1 MDKVSQVRSVLLSL
15 KSMVENSLLT
25 GMYQGIE
32 KQAAEMYGKCLA
44 LLKTE
49 PGYENIEEL
58 LPSLPDEPT
67 LAQVGF
73 AVGVFLGLLR
83 QPEELR
89 RRSVV
94 ITTGTRGSGG
104 VAVDVGSNHAEVRRI
119 LDKIKGF
126 QQTKEDLKAQLNE
139 SLTKL
144 EEELNERIRRRLQQG
159 SLDESADELEEEID
173 EALEQMEEDWENK
186 LEELENEIEE
196 LENEIEELENQVESL
211 SDKFEEISDDLS
223 KKLEEVRE
231 RIREKWRL

>member
-32 KQAAEMYGKCLA
+32 KQAAEMYRKCLA

-49 PGYENIEEL
+49 PGYQNIEEL

-83 QPEELR
+83 QSQERGP
-89 RRSVV
+89 RSVV

-104 VAVDVGSNHAEVRRI
+104 ITVDLGSNYAQVRRI
-119 LDKIKGF
+119 LDKIKSF
-126 QQTKEDLKAQLNE
+126 QQKKEDLKAQLSE
-139 SLTKL
+139 SLAKI
-144 EEELNERIRRRLQQG
+144 EEELNERIRRRLQEG

-173 EALEQMEEDWENK
+173 ETLDQVQEDWENK
-186 LEELENEIEE
+186 LEDLENEIEE

-211 SDKFEEISDDLS
+211 SDKFEEIGDELS
-223 KKLEEVRE
+223 EKLEEVRQ

>member
-15 KSMVENSLLT
+15 KSMIENSLLT
-25 GMYQGIE
+25 GMYRGIE
-32 KQAAEMYGKCLA
+32 KQAADMYGKCIA
-44 LLKTE
+44 MLKTE

-58 LPSLPDEPT
+58 LPALPDEPT

-83 QPEELR
+83 QPGEPGR
-89 RRSVV
+89 KSVL
-94 ITTGTRGSGG
+94 ITTGARGSGG
-104 VAVDVGSNHAEVRRI
+104 ITVDVGSNYAEARRI
-119 LDKIKGF
+119 LDKIKSF
-126 QQTKEDLKAQLNE
+126 QQTKEDLRTQLNE
-139 SLTKL
+139 SLAKL
-144 EEELNERIRRRLQQG
+144 EEELNERIRRRLQEG

-173 EALEQMEEDWENK
+173 EALEQAEEDWENK

-211 SDKFEEISDDLS
+211 SDKVEEIGDDLS
-223 KKLEEVRE
+223 EKLEEVRE